1 MVPKFS
7 TFTGYLARLL
17 PRVRNA
23 LPSTYCFQV
32 LKRWIGAGPKISSLN
47 GRKFLPCVHWR
58 LVGASIC
65 SGQSKTGVDIG
76 YEVMARNGETVVLI
90 IACRGLILR
99 FTSCNRAPFSSM
111 VQIHTLQTLLRRATI
126 LDFDFDRID
135 SGEPTSLN
143 TERLPVRTQYS
154 VLATVHLTDRTKNVS
169 QAPQLNIHSCV
180 RNHQA

>member
-1 MVPKFS
+1 MSLYTVCFYGVADPRKSVQDVFSFKENVRLESGDMVPKFS

-47 GRKFLPCVHWR
+47 GCKFLPCVHWR

-111 VQIHTLQTLLRRATI
+111 VQTYILCRRC
-126 LDFDFDRID
+126 FDGR
-135 SGEPTSLN
+135 P
-143 TERLPVRTQYS
+143 YS
-154 VLATVHLTDRTKNVS
+154 ISISIELIPENPLH
-169 QAPQLNIHSCV
+169 
-180 RNHQA
+180 